1 MSGDPEFE
9 EFLERRRPLFRRD
22 VDDGLEPPAELD
34 RIVLRQAREAIEE
47 ERPLRLFGMPRW
59 AAPMAIAA
67 TLVLG
72 LAVVFKSGMEE
83 PLERV
88 PEVRVENIAQ
98 RIEYPAPPAPP
109 PAPAAA
115 DSEVNAAAPQQAAVP
130 APSGVASATAPSL
143 VSEEEARRYAEP
155 LPPAPPVL
163 ASESRRAARPGA
175 PMTTAN
181 TSPRATSTSGATP
194 AWRRDAR
201 TWQAEIERLRAS
213 GDTVRAS
220 AEQAEF
226 DRQYRAYAVG
236 PDR

>member
-9 EFLERRRPLFRRD
+9 DFLKRRRPLFRRD

-34 RIVLRQAREAIEE
+34 RMVLRQARDAIEG
-47 ERPLRLFGMPRW
+47 ERPMRLFGMPRW
-59 AAPMAIAA
+59 AAPVAIAA

-72 LAVVFKSGMEE
+72 LSIVFKTGME
-83 PLERV
+83 PTERV

-98 RIEYPAPPAPP
+98 RVDYPSAPVAAPASPAEA
-109 PAPAAA
+109 APAADA
-115 DSEVNAAAPQQAAVP
+115 SGAVVVDLGSSAATRDAQASSRAPN
-130 APSGVASATAPSL
+130 L
-143 VSEEEARRYAEP
+143 VSEDEARRYAEP
-155 LPPAPPVL
+155 PPPAPPMVAREE
-163 ASESRRAARPGA
+163 ASKSARAGA
-175 PMTTAN
+175 
-181 TSPRATSTSGATP
+181 PRATASAPAAGEVA

-213 GDTVRAS
+213 GDTARAD

-226 DRQYRAYAVG
+226 NRQFRAYAVS